1 MFGFVMCVV
10 PSPAAALSR
19 SVCRLSGRLQRQPME
34 VEVVVENGDDS
45 SEPVLTVEEV
55 EDVELEG
62 GHGQVRRRAP

>member
-1 MFGFVMCVV
+1 
-10 PSPAAALSR
+10 
-19 SVCRLSGRLQRQPME
+19 ME

-62 GHGQVRRRAP
+62 GHGQVLARSQTGKGRDTGLDVWNTGCVGTSSGHQ

>member
-1 MFGFVMCVV
+1 M
-10 PSPAAALSR
+10 
-19 SVCRLSGRLQRQPME
+19 CRLSGRLQRQPME